1 MSKSV
6 NTKMIVNSKQITI
19 RERLLKSGRYFFGA
33 LRSNLMEYYTWCLFV
48 GIYLATGIFVPT
60 LFNPVT
66 FLNMVV
72 VQGTT
77 VGLLS
82 IGMAYVMLVGE
93 IDLSVVAVAAFA
105 PMTGIISWEIG
116 FPVPASILLTLL
128 IGVGVGLFNGWLVTK
143 FKIPSLVQTV
153 AMWWMLSGIV
163 LIVTRGVAKAGL
175 PDAWMRLGRVFVGPI
190 QLLVLFFIVVV
201 ICAVLFARRTV
212 TGRRIYMVGGN
223 SEACS
228 AMGIPV
234 DKIRIIAFMISGFF
248 AALAGYVLSARMGF
262 VSARFAVEWLMPA
275 IAAPVIAGV
284 SLTGGRGNL
293 INVVAGAYLVQL
305 IVIVVRAGGVS
316 GYSYEFVQGLL
327 VFTAILVD
335 TIRRRITGR

>member
-1 MSKSV
+1 MKSA
-6 NTKMIVNSKQITI
+6 
-19 RERLLKSGRYFFGA
+19 RYLVGA
-33 LRSNLMEYYTWCLFV
+33 VWTALMEYYTWFLFI
-48 GIYLATGIFVPT
+48 GIYLATGLFVPT
-60 LFNPVT
+60 LFKPVT
-66 FLNMVV
+66 FLNLVV

-82 IGMAYVMLVGE
+82 IGMAFVMIVGE

-105 PMTGIISWEIG
+105 PMAGIFSWEMG
-116 FPVPASILLTLL
+116 FPVPAAILVTLL
-128 IGVGVGLFNGWLVTK
+128 IGVGVGLFNGLLITRLR
-143 FKIPSLVQTV
+143 IPSLVQTV
-153 AMWWMLSGIV
+153 AMWWMLGGIV
-163 LIVTRGVAKAGL
+163 LIATRGVAKSGL
-175 PDAWMRLGRVFVGPI
+175 PDTWMRLGRVFIGPI
-190 QLLVLFFIVVV
+190 QLLVLFFIIVV
-201 ICAVLFARRTV
+201 IGAIFFARRTV
-212 TGRRIYMVGGN
+212 TGRRLYLVGGN

-234 DKIRIIAFMISGFF
+234 NRVRITAFMVSGFF

-262 VSARFAVEWLMPA
+262 ISARFAIEWLMPA

-327 VFTAILVD
+327 VFIAVLID
-335 TIRRRITGR
+335 TGRRRVTGR